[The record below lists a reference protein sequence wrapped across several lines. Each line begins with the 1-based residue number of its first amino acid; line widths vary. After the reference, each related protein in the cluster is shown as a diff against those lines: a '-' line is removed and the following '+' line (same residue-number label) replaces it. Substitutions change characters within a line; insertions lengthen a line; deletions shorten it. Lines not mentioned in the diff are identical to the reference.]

1 MPPAFA
7 SIAKET
13 FWLLEGFES
22 ERAWV
27 ALNVSA
33 DYV

>member
-1 MPPAFA
+1 MQPAFA

-13 FWLLEGFES
+13 FWLLEGFER
-22 ERAWV
+22 ERTRT

-33 DYV
+33 DRV